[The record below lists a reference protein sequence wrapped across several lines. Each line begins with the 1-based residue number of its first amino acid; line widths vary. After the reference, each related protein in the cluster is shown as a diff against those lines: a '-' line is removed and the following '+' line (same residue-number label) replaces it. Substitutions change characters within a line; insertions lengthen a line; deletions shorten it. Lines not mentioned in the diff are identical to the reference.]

1 MKRYIRNQEDIFA
14 MSKILKK
21 YAIPEISDDIGNFIY
36 FSESNSLHSPRIKFY
51 GGSVETAST
60 QNAPSLAFNN
70 SGECELELANW
81 MNKKNCPN
89 AFDDE
94 YLAHLENFVR
104 NNLPILLLVWFHHL
118 DEGDALAYFHG
129 QITLQDLLNDI
140 DVDISEIHSLNELDK
155 FCRSNNLYKF

>member
-1 MKRYIRNQEDIFA
+1 MKRYIAAQEDVFA
-14 MSKILKK
+14 MSKILEK
-21 YAIPEISDDIGNFIY
+21 YAIPEICQDVGKFIY
-36 FSESNSLHSPRIKFY
+36 FSESNSSHSPRIKFY
-51 GGSVETAST
+51 GGTSETSSARNS
-60 QNAPSLAFNN
+60 PSLAFDSFGN
-70 SGECELELANW
+70 CRLELADW

-129 QITLQDLLNDI
+129 QISFDALIKSIEDMPAEAT
-140 DVDISEIHSLNELDK
+140 SMCELDSI
-155 FCRSNNLYKF
+155 CRLHDLYTF